1 MITTPHRPGS
11 LYQLIAKFASL
22 GINLTKLES
31 RPMPDKDFEFMF
43 YFDLEVSV
51 YDEAVFNLF
60 SQLEGGNNKFMFL
73 GCYTEL

>member
-1 MITTPHRPGS
+1 
-11 LYQLIAKFASL
+11 
-22 GINLTKLES
+22 
-31 RPMPDKDFEFMF
+31 MF

-60 SQLEGGNNKFMFL
+60 SQLEGGNNKFVFL